1 MHGFFVIQ
9 NLKKKIFQIARK
21 KNRLKKSPSL
31 PFDTPTTL
39 AVSGQF
45 QQQFQ
50 QQFQNKNSFNKSFL
64 ENYFIFIYQSRTSI
78 HSSSPLTTL
87 A

>member
-1 MHGFFVIQ
+1 MK
-9 NLKKKIFQIARK
+9 NLKKFFYFFLP
-21 KNRLKKSPSL
+21 NNPSS
-31 PFDTPTTL
+31 FR
-39 AVSGQF
+39 AVS
-45 QQQFQ
+45 QQFQ
-50 QQFQNKNSFNKSFL
+50 QQFHRAETVSRKVFCKSFL

>member
-1 MHGFFVIQ
+1 MLNSEKSQ
-9 NLKKKIFQIARK
+9 KIFLFFYTHI
-21 KNRLKKSPSL
+21 PSS
-31 PFDTPTTL
+31 FT

-50 QQFQNKNSFNKSFL
+50 QGSFKTETVSIKVFCKSFL

>member
-1 MHGFFVIQ
+1 MLNSEKSQ
-9 NLKKKIFQIARK
+9 KIF
-21 KNRLKKSPSL
+21 L
-31 PFDTPTTL
+31 FFFYPTTL

-45 QQQFQ
+45 QQFQ
-50 QQFQNKNSFNKSFL
+50 GSFTEQFQNRNSFKKSFLEKVFL

>member
-1 MHGFFVIQ
+1 MLNYEKSQ
-9 NLKKKIFQIARK
+9 KIFYFFLP
-21 KNRLKKSPSL
+21 NNPSS
-31 PFDTPTTL
+31 FR

-45 QQQFQ
+45 QQQFHRAVSKQ
-50 QQFQNKNSFNKSFL
+50 KQFQEKFFVKVFL